1 MTQLLLF
8 DCRTLGAMGSGNGF
22 GCRPA
27 CHLSPTTIAE
37 SVGIPRRFAGEA
49 VRTVTDDEK
58 GRQLWRR
65 LAVLT
70 LTLAVYLCLDA
81 EGKGGVLIHGIV

>member
-1 MTQLLLF
+1 
-8 DCRTLGAMGSGNGF
+8 MGSGNGF

-27 CHLSPTTIAE
+27 CHLSPTIAE

-70 LTLAVYLCLDA
+70 LTLAVYAWMLKARAVYSFMALFENEISA
-81 EGKGGVLIHGIV
+81 SH